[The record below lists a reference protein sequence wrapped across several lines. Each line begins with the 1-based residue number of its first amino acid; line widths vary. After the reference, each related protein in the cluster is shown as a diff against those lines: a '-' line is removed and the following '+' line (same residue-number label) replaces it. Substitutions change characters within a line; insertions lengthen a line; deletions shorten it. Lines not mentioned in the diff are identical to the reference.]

1 MKNKQNTQNP
11 EFMTVTEVGA
21 YLNISLSKAYALT
34 RREDFPICRFGGS
47 IRIPSAAFMV
57 WVEKMTSIPRDIRV
71 RMEVA

>member
-1 MKNKQNTQNP
+1 MKNNKVQ
-11 EFMTVTEVGA
+11 EHKFMTVAEVGEH
-21 YLNISLSKAYALT
+21 LNISLSKAYALT

-47 IRIPSAAFMV
+47 IRIPRAAFMA